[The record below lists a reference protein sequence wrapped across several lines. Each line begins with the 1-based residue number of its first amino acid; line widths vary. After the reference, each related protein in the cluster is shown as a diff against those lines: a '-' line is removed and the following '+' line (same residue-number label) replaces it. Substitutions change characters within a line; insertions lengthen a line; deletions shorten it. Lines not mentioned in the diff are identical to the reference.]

1 MSRSE
6 FGFGAKF
13 MEVLI
18 VLRDVIVAVL
28 LSWVGIDAPEEKTDN
43 NREEKARIYLSSDEV
58 ICDDEVFKT
67 DA

>member
-1 MSRSE
+1 
-6 FGFGAKF
+6 